1 MEVVKENEMAM
12 VEQETEELEPHPK
25 QLLGELS
32 REVTRTATINR
43 PVRACPSSAIRLKSA
58 GRMAQDSGELSLTVA
73 HGEPEGNPN
82 EDVERTVWSR
92 YSLVITPVN
101 YNLFAVNLFL
111 AFAGG
116 TQLFRIWRF
125 DQEQK
130 AKAKQE
136 D

>member
-1 MEVVKENEMAM
+1 MAAAAGAWVRFLDGVGRVLPRKLQPVWNHEAGPRTVFFWAPTM
-12 VEQETEELEPHPK
+12 KWGLVIAGLAD
-25 QLLGELS
+25 LLRPADKLS
-32 REVTRTATINR
+32 AAQSGVLTAT
-43 PVRACPSSAIRLKSA
+43 
-58 GRMAQDSGELSLTVA
+58 G
-73 HGEPEGNPN
+73 
-82 EDVERTVWSR
+82 TVWSR